1 MKDTPQNDR
10 SEYVNTGFR
19 DGDRRE
25 GFGDDGGTGVG
36 RPDGAGSNHSRRDPN
51 AGMQAAGNSGD
62 ARVAPHDTQGPPRPG
77 QAGTNTSPVAD
88 GIEGSEADEGEQGQQ
103 QSRVRAASEGIT
115 PAPAAGDERRI
126 DDL

>member
-1 MKDTPQNDR
+1 MRDTPQNDK
-10 SEYVNTGFR
+10 SEYVDTGFR
-19 DGDRRE
+19 DGDARE
-25 GFGDDGGTGVG
+25 GFGDDAGTRVG
-36 RPDGAGSNHSRRDPN
+36 RPDGAGSNSSARDPN
-51 AGMQAAGNSGD
+51 SGQRAGSAAGQ

-88 GIEGSEADEGEQGQQ
+88 GIEGGEVDDAGQGQQ
-103 QSRVRAASEGIT
+103 QSRVQAASEGIT